1 MLKSKPKQ
9 SEQILRQFGITFL
22 SDIRT
27 RLNILA
33 KKACYLSRN
42 LTVAIDAEDNRGCK
56 GWLIKMVL
64 LKMRCFVLK
73 KKSFP
78 HFDVLHWDCLFV
90 FVCVLF
96 IYAYFNS
103 AFCQLWTHAANKTKP
118 CAFIFTLEYLN
129 LTLKEVL
136 GKIKG

>member
-1 MLKSKPKQ
+1 MSIFCLNFTSLNITTKCMLKSKPKQ

-90 FVCVLF
+90 FVFYLFTHISTVLF
-96 IYAYFNS
+96 
-103 AFCQLWTHAANKTKP
+103 ANFEHMLQIK
-118 CAFIFTLEYLN
+118 LN
-129 LTLKEVL
+129 LVL
-136 GKIKG
+136 SFLL